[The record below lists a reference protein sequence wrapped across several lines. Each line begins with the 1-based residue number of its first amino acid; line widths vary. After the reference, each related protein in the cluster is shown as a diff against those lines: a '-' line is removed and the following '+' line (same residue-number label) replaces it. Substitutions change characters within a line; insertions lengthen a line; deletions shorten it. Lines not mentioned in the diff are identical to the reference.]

1 MTSTAQTLAAL
12 LLVVTMRGEIA
23 AQTLGDPGSELTID
37 AAISIAL
44 AHNRELAGAALGVD
58 SAEDAI
64 AIARRRRL
72 PSFDVDAQL
81 AEQLTTSS
89 YTFPAGAF
97 GTYEATGPIPAESS
111 TVESSRKPTF
121 YANVMVAQPLTQL
134 LRLNIGIASSETS
147 RDIER
152 EHLRAAEQRVA
163 SDVRRVYYT
172 LLQTES
178 ALVAAKESIAVA
190 QEFTRV
196 MRARLSEQ
204 MVLKA
209 DGIDADLAVARAE
222 QRHLALT
229 HARETQAEQLNRLL
243 GRDLSTPVTLAP
255 VTDGAP
261 SDEDLDTLTARAL
274 DARPEIR
281 EARLR
286 VVQAQLDLQS
296 KVAERIPDVSLTLSY
311 VTFVNVDVLPRNVGS
326 VGVQVSWEPFDWGRR
341 TREAK
346 VKARVVE
353 QARLAQVDAEASV
366 AADVAAALR
375 RVREARSGLQ
385 VARLEELAAR
395 ERARVK
401 VELLRV
407 KATLQPDALQAQAQ
421 LLEAAA
427 SHQDALSSYWTARA
441 DFDRAIGENVR

>member
-1 MTSTAQTLAAL
+1 VQ
-12 LLVVTMRGEIA
+12 GETA
-23 AQTLGDPGSELTID
+23 AQTQPSTGGGALTVD
-37 AAISIAL
+37 AAISLAL

-58 SAEDAI
+58 SAQDAI
-64 AIARRRRL
+64 VIARRRRL
-72 PSFDVDAQL
+72 PQFDVDAQL
-81 AEQLTTSS
+81 AQQLTTTS

-97 GTYEATGPIPAESS
+97 GTYEATGPIPGESS
-111 TVESSRKPTF
+111 TVESPRKPSF
-121 YANVMVAQPLTQL
+121 YANATVAQPLTQL
-134 LRLNIGIASSETS
+134 LRLNIGVAASETS

-152 EHLRAAEQRVA
+152 ERLRTAEQKLA

-178 ALVAAKESIAVA
+178 ALIASNESITVA
-190 QEFTRV
+190 QEFSRV

-204 MVLKA
+204 AALKA
-209 DGIDADLAVARAE
+209 DGLDADLSVARAQ

-229 HARETQAEQLNRLL
+229 HTRETQAEQLNRLL
-243 GRDLSTPVTLAP
+243 GRDLATPVTLVP
-255 VTDGAP
+255 VPGAA
-261 SDEDLDTLTARAL
+261 SGDDDLETLTARAL

-286 VVQAQLDLQS
+286 VTQAQLDLRS
-296 KVAERIPDVSLTLSY
+296 KTAERIPDVSLTVSY
-311 VTFVNVDVLPRNVGS
+311 ITFLNMDVLPRNLGS

-341 TREAK
+341 RREAAM
-346 VKARVVE
+346 KARAVE
-353 QARLAQVDAEASV
+353 QARLAQTETEAGV
-366 AADVAAALR
+366 AAEVSASLR

-385 VARLEELAAR
+385 VARLAELAAR

-421 LLEAAA
+421 LVDAAA
-427 SHQDALSSYWTARA
+427 SHQEALSSYWTARA